1 MHELSI
7 IASLFDI
14 LLEKANEQRARK
26 IVRVVLKVGHLSG
39 AVPDFLES
47 SFDIY
52 KKGTLAGEAVL
63 EIKAVPLKVRCS
75 KCSAETVKNDYV
87 FVCPV
92 CGSPNLEIIEGT
104 ELLLEKIELEV

>member
-14 LLEKANEQRARK
+14 LLEKAKEQNAKK
-26 IVRVVLKVGHLSG
+26 IVRVVLKVGRLSG
-39 AVPDFLES
+39 AIPDFLES

-52 KKGTLAGEAVL
+52 KKDTLAEEATL
-63 EIKAVPLKVRCS
+63 EVTAVPLKVRCAP
-75 KCSAETVKNDYV
+75 CGTETIKDDYI
-87 FVCPV
+87 FVCPA
-92 CGSPNLEIIEGT
+92 CGSTDLKIVEGT

>member
-14 LLEKANEQRARK
+14 LLEKAKEQRANK

-39 AVPDFLES
+39 AVPDCLES
-47 SFDIY
+47 SFNIY
-52 KKGTLAGEAVL
+52 KKDTLAGEAVL
-63 EIKAVPLKVRCS
+63 EIREVPLRVRCS
-75 KCSAETVKNDYV
+75 HCRTETVKNDYI
-87 FVCPV
+87 FVCPS
-92 CGSPNLEIIEGT
+92 CGSTDLEIIEGT